1 MNDKENHEYD
11 HREGADQK
19 GLIKN
24 TFATNCDLEYFTPK
38 QLLTLCRFGFPKEK
52 MPPGARRVADQ
63 MIEKY
68 LADIEARKKSG
79 KPRPRIWDIPVA
91 KRIRDTMRNQSS
103 QEA

>member
-1 MNDKENHEYD
+1 MNGQQG
-11 HREGADQK
+11 REPDRTVDPAPT
-19 GLIKN
+19 GLVKN
-24 TFATNCDLEYFTPK
+24 TFAPNCDLEYFTPK